1 LPMADGGKHVATDGS
16 IGAISHMLRSSTDM
30 PR

>member
-1 LPMADGGKHVATDGS
+1 LRAADGGKHVATDGS
-16 IGAISHMLRSSTDM
+16 KGAINHMLRSSTNM